1 MAKAKVDD
9 NILSI
14 DLGYSGVKYYFKRK
28 GKVVSGKIPTAVKK
42 IDSEDF
48 YDDEVFEYG
57 G

>member
-28 GKVVSGKIPTAVKK
+28 GKESC
-42 IDSEDF
+42 EHWF
-48 YDDEVFEYG
+48 N
-57 G
+57 